1 MKINDIFYGVQRNSS
16 ILTPPYV
23 IAEAGVNHEGD
34 MGIARRLIDEAAE
47 AGANAIKFQTY
58 KAGMLLTISGGVLMG
73 LSAVLTSGALLIIGS
88 IISFVGNLI
97 VWDSDKYFSLKH
109 TSIFGKK
116 TDNSLTLTVC
126 DCKPVLEKIVNVN
139 DESEIQLYKNCKK
152 LMRKYRVNRPDGL
165 KKWNDDA
172 EKEGCLK

>member
-58 KAGMLLTISGGVLMG
+58 KAGMLASKN
-73 LSAVLTSGALLIIGS
+73 SPSY
-88 IISFVGNLI
+88 
-97 VWDSDKYFSLKH
+97 WDSHIIHLSVFHLRILTTVGKLLENAILLSL
-109 TSIFGKK
+109 IF
-116 TDNSLTLTVC
+116 
-126 DCKPVLEKIVNVN
+126 
-139 DESEIQLYKNCKK
+139 
-152 LMRKYRVNRPDGL
+152 
-165 KKWNDDA
+165 A
-172 EKEGCLK
+172 